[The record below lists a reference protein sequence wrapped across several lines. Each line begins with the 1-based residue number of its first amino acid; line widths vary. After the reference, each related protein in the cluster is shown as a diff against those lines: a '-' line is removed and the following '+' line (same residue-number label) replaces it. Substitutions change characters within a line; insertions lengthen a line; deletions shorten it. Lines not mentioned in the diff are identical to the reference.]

1 MNQTVREA
9 VQTFQPRYNG
19 RTDAEIVEIIRIGWN
34 SGDALF
40 YLLFGRYQEML
51 HTLFTQEATAA
62 MEFSDFMLELNMRL
76 FNQGCAAVR
85 KFDETKASFKTYL
98 SRIAHNLL
106 FDLRKKEKPTLEC
119 TEDVI
124 DATFDDGE
132 LVMQLIDAI
141 NSYTD
146 GDARYVLFKVIEGYK
161 SKEIA
166 LMLSSRR
173 HEEGTLDENETLKP
187 SYIDTIRSRALRNIR
202 KNIIVAERKHEE
214 ETSSCSRLG
223 AAPIYFSISK
233 NSESHK
239 RISSCSDAA
248 PLRFSIGNNV
258 KSCIF
263 EPADAAYTHVNP
275 FLEGLRCMLLEIV

>member
-1 MNQTVREA
+1 MNQTVRET
-9 VQTFQPRYNG
+9 VQILQPRYAG
-19 RTDAEIVEIIRIGWN
+19 HSDSEIINVIRTGQN

-40 YLLFGRYQEML
+40 YLLFGRYQDML
-51 HTLFTQEATAA
+51 QTLFTQEATAA
-62 MEFSDFMLELNMRL
+62 MDFSDFMLELNMRL
-76 FNQGCAAVR
+76 FNQGCVAVK
-85 KFDETKASFKTYL
+85 KFDEKKASFKTYL

-106 FDLRKKEKPTLEC
+106 YDLRKKEKPTIEC
-119 TEDVI
+119 TEDVL

-173 HEEGTLDENETLKP
+173 HEDGTLDENETLKP

-202 KNIIVAERKHEE
+202 RNIMIDAKSLQRSPMESYISAKQHCNMSFDVESYAEPTICK
-214 ETSSCSRLG
+214 SSN
-223 AAPIYFSISK
+223 IS
-233 NSESHK
+233 
-239 RISSCSDAA
+239 
-248 PLRFSIGNNV
+248 
-258 KSCIF
+258 
-263 EPADAAYTHVNP
+263 YTQDNL
-275 FLEGLRCMLLEIV
+275 FLENLRNLLWEII